1 MKSSRIFKLAAT
13 ASLVMGIVS
22 GVHAAGSNT
31 AKVTFVGNLVDSPC
45 SVTLETE
52 DQTVNMGSSIGNGT
66 LSNGKSTINN
76 ARTFHIDLEG
86 CAWTTEKN
94 MNVVFTTGNGTTA
107 ATGATDNLALM
118 KTDGTGAISNVSLAI
133 GDASKANIKLG
144 ETYTQEIKDLNN
156 DTILD
161 PNQSLN
167 FTAWL
172 VGAATGTV
180 GTGEFSSAANVT
192 ISYL

>member
-1 MKSSRIFKLAAT
+1 MKSSRIFKLAAA

-45 SVTLETE
+45 SVTLDTE

-66 LSNGKSTINN
+66 LSNGKTTINN

-86 CAWTTEKN
+86 CTWATEKN
-94 MNVVFTTGNGTTA
+94 MNVVFTTGNGTTSA
-107 ATGATDNLALM
+107 MGATDNLALM

-133 GDASKANIKLG
+133 GDAAKTNIKLG
-144 ETYTQEIKDLNN
+144 DTYTQAIADL
-156 DTILD
+156 DGDSILD
-161 PNQSLN
+161 EKQSLN

-172 VGAATGTV
+172 VGAATGAV

>member
-1 MKSSRIFKLAAT
+1 M
-13 ASLVMGIVS
+13 
-22 GVHAAGSNT
+22 
-31 AKVTFVGNLVDSPC
+31 D
-45 SVTLETE
+45 TE

-66 LSNGKSTINN
+66 LSNGKTTINN

-86 CAWTTEKN
+86 CTRATEKN
-94 MNVVFTTGNGTTA
+94 MNVVFTTGSGTTA

-118 KTDGTGAISNVSLAI
+118 KTDGTGAISNVSGNRRCWQKQYQTGRYL
-133 GDASKANIKLG
+133 
-144 ETYTQEIKDLNN
+144 YTGHCGLDG

-161 PNQSLN
+161 EKQSLN
-167 FTAWL
+167 FTARL

>member
-1 MKSSRIFKLAAT
+1 
-13 ASLVMGIVS
+13 
-22 GVHAAGSNT
+22 
-31 AKVTFVGNLVDSPC
+31 
-45 SVTLETE
+45 
-52 DQTVNMGSSIGNGT
+52 
-66 LSNGKSTINN
+66 
-76 ARTFHIDLEG
+76 
-86 CAWTTEKN
+86 
-94 MNVVFTTGNGTTA
+94 MNVVFTTGSGTTA

-133 GDASKANIKLG
+133 GDAGKMG
-144 ETYTQEIKDLNN
+144 DTYTQAIADLDG

-161 PNQSLN
+161 EKQSLN

>member
-13 ASLVMGIVS
+13 ASLVMGIIS
-22 GVHAAGSNT
+22 GAHAAGSNT

-66 LSNGKSTINN
+66 LSNGQTTVDN

-86 CAWTTEKN
+86 CTWATEKN
-94 MNVVFTTGNGTTA
+94 MNVVFTTGAGTTA
-107 ATGATDNLALM
+107 ATGAADNLALM

-133 GDASKANIKLG
+133 GDAGKVNIKLG
-144 ETYTQEIKDLNN
+144 DTYTQEIKDLDG

-161 PNQSLN
+161 RNQSLN